1 MSIFKKVILEVF
13 RIAESFLY
21 ARTIII
27 SLRLGPLVFEGLGG
41 YVVVEL
47 HGLTH
52 ARGPACWC
60 GSHKT
65 SFFWSLYRV
74 AKICFGWFGIIVNCT
89 FYHFT
94 GVFI

>member
-1 MSIFKKVILEVF
+1 LPIFEKVVLEVF

-27 SLRLGPLVFEGLGG
+27 SFRLSPLVFKRFGG
-41 YVVVEL
+41 HVVVEL

-52 ARGPACWC
+52 ARGSACGC
-60 GSHKT
+60 ATHKT

-74 AKICFGWFGIIVNCT
+74 AKICLGGFGIIVNCA
-89 FYHFT
+89 FYHFA